1 MSLFVESEDGDHLR
15 QDSEPTI
22 ATAAVASP
30 RDYGSLSAD
39 KHEQIPLAY
48 GTWQPHFLEPEAV
61 PPDDQEG
68 GLNYLSRTIIVDSRE
83 KEQMLWCC
91 LFLRVFVIIV
101 LIVLLCVLL

>member
-15 QDSEPTI
+15 HDTTPPI
-22 ATAAVASP
+22 AVASR
-30 RDYGSLSAD
+30 RDYGSPSAD
-39 KHEQIPLAY
+39 KHDQIPLAY

-61 PPDDQEG
+61 PPDDPEGGG